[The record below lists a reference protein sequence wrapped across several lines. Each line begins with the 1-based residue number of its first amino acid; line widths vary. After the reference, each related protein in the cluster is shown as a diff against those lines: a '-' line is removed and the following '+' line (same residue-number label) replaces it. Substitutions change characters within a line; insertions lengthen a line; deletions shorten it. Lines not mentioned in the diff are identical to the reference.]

1 MVVPFPTKVL
11 LAEVENFAEEVP
23 AYLWFDYLRSGRGM
37 DPSQVLLTV
46 RESPMTPVYRIEFVL
61 PNDAL
66 TAIPFLAELKVRG
79 LIPGFALRFT
89 VPTELESRKEQTN
102 RFLAAY
108 RRPVDGTL
116 ETLPRNRLTSSTA
129 HFLAFKSRTDPRVR
143 RSEHAGPVRLN
154 PEQASEMAAD
164 MIAVADFYQ
173 LPLDAFLGIGAMENN
188 YLNIHGDLNH
198 AVWKKKV
205 AKDDIILRRTRHKVL
220 VSNYSIGVWQ
230 ITRETLRHA
239 HALFLN
245 DKREY
250 GQLPERLRP
259 PKVLEMDLTDSH
271 VLTTYAGLVLRDL
284 LDQFGGDVE
293 KAVGAYNGGPRNPNA
308 RYAAGVQAVAQY
320 ARNVLGRVAAVG
332 EETANHGLDH
342 ATGQQDPRDG
352 VTPSPVSRLD
362 CLDSTSLKPVSDNSS
377 QR

>member
-1 MVVPFPTKVL
+1 
-11 LAEVENFAEEVP
+11 
-23 AYLWFDYLRSGRGM
+23 
-37 DPSQVLLTV
+37 
-46 RESPMTPVYRIEFVL
+46 MTPVYRIEFVL

-66 TAIPFLAELKVRG
+66 TAIPFLAELKARG
-79 LIPGFALRFT
+79 LIPGFALVFT
-89 VPTELESRKEQTN
+89 VPTELEPRKEQTN
-102 RFLAAY
+102 LFLAAY
-108 RRPVDGTL
+108 RRPVDWKL

-143 RSEHAGPVRLN
+143 RSEQAGPVRLN

-173 LPLDAFLGIGAMENN
+173 LPLDAFLGVGAMENN
-188 YLNIHGDLNH
+188 YLNIDGDLNH
-198 AVWKKKV
+198 AVWKKKA
-205 AKDDIILRRTRHKVL
+205 AKDDIVLRRMRHKVL

-239 HALFLN
+239 HDLFLN

-259 PKVLEMDLTDSH
+259 LKVLEMDLTDSH

-284 LDQFGGDVE
+284 LDQFSGDVE
-293 KAVGAYNGGPRNPNA
+293 RAVGAYNGGPRNPNA

-320 ARNVLGRVAAVG
+320 ARNIQRVAAVD
-332 EETANHGLDH
+332 EKTANDGLDH
-342 ATGQQDPRDG
+342 ATGQQDPRDR
-352 VTPSPVSRLD
+352 VIPSDLNPRPECD
-362 CLDSTSLKPVSDNSS
+362 TGSTDVCA
-377 QR
+377 